1 MELALRKL
9 LLFFLVGFTSLFG
22 YQYNSVILDIEA
34 KIFPK
39 IALMEKS
46 VQNSPSKSLHII
58 IVYKKI
64 NAKVAKKFQSKIEMT
79 YKAPLLGKK
88 IVVDVV
94 LMRRYH
100 KLQMLPDVIIVLS
113 YPPKEMKDIAKWA
126 NENKIVSFVYEPK
139 DLQYGFLGSVYI
151 GLSVKPYLN
160 KETIKE
166 SGFVFTPY
174 LLQLSKF

>member
-1 MELALRKL
+1 M
-9 LLFFLVGFTSLFG
+9 FG
-22 YQYNSVILDIEA
+22 YQYNSVIIDIEA
-34 KIFPK
+34 KLFPK

-46 VQNSPSKSLHII
+46 VQKSSSKRLNIWII
-58 IVYKKI
+58 YKKI
-64 NAKVAKKFQSKIEMT
+64 DTKTAKKFKSKIEMT

-88 IVVDVV
+88 IMVNTI
-94 LMRRYH
+94 LMNQYR
-100 KLQMLPDVIIVLS
+100 KMQILPDAIIVLS
-113 YPPKEMKDIAKWA
+113 YDSKEMIDIAKWA

-166 SGFVFTPY
+166 FGFVFTPY